1 MGRVG
6 AAEFERMTMAERH
19 ELLRYGLT
27 RRGFLR
33 TAAVGAATLAA
44 GPTLLTRTAAAAAPV
59 TGRWLAMGADPLRQM
74 RVSWQVAAAVARPR
88 VRLGTDTGYGTVVE
102 AELTPL
108 RARLPDGSVH
118 DQFYVR
124 ADLEGLRPGTT
135 YHYRV
140 EHDGL
145 EGADA
150 TFATAPAGGSAA
162 PFTFTAFGDQG
173 VSEAATAVTAA
184 VVRERP
190 AFHLLA
196 GDISYAETDG
206 KGLLA
211 QAYKPGRWDRYF
223 QQIDAAASTVPWM
236 VASGNH
242 EMEPVYDGHGYGGLR
257 RRFALPGN
265 GPPQCPAVYTFRYS
279 NVGVVS
285 LDANDV
291 TYELATNRGYSEG
304 AQTEWLRRALAGL
317 RADPEVDFIV
327 VFFHQCAYAS
337 CVGHG
342 SDAGVRAA
350 WTALFDEYTVD
361 LVVNGHN
368 HSYERT
374 DPLRA
379 GAPVTS
385 AASGSTVW
393 PAVHGT
399 TYVVAGGGG
408 IALDGFRPG
417 GTATL
422 WSEPGRPTKEQVTW
436 SRARYPG
443 FSYLSVRVRP
453 GDGRSTMT
461 VRARRPDGSAL
472 DTVTLARANTRRARA
487 SAAGSAS
494 AAGAAGAGVSGTA
507 LAVAGTAAAV
517 TVAAGTGAYLA
528 HRRRPDTEPS

>member
-44 GPTLLTRTAAAAAPV
+44 GPMLLTRTAAAATPI
-59 TGRWLAMGADPLRQM
+59 TGRWLAMGADPSRQM

-88 VRLGTDTGYGTVVE
+88 VRVGTDTGYGKVVE

-108 RARLPDGSVH
+108 RTRLPDGSVR
-118 DQFYVR
+118 DQFY
-124 ADLEGLRPGTT
+124 AHAALDDLSPGTA

-150 TFATAPAGGSAA
+150 TLRTAPGGRPSQ

-173 VSEAATAVTAA
+173 VTAA
-184 VVRERP
+184 AAALSAAVARERP

-196 GDISYAETDG
+196 GDISYAENDG
-206 KGLLA
+206 RGLSA
-211 QAYKPGRWDRYF
+211 QSFKPGRWDRYF

-236 VASGNH
+236 VTTGNH
-242 EMEPVYDGHGYGGLR
+242 EMEPVYDGHGYGGIQ
-257 RRFALPGN
+257 RRFVLPGN
-265 GPPQCPAVYTFRYS
+265 GPVQCPSVYTFTYS
-279 NVGVVS
+279 NVGVIS

-291 TYELATNRGYSEG
+291 TYELATNRGYSQG
-304 AQTEWLRRALAGL
+304 AQTEWLRQALAGL
-317 RADPEVDFIV
+317 RANPEVDFIV
-327 VFFHQCAYAS
+327 VFFHQCPYAT

-350 WTALFDEYTVD
+350 WTALFDQYTVD
-361 LVVNGHN
+361 LVINGHN

-374 DPLRA
+374 DPVRA
-379 GAPVTS
+379 GKPVMS
-385 AASGSTVW
+385 AVAGSSVW
-393 PAVHGT
+393 PVAHGT

-408 IALDGFRPG
+408 IALDGFQPG

-422 WSEPGRPTKEQVTW
+422 WTEAGRPVKEQVGW

-443 FSYLSVRVRP
+443 FCYVSVRVEP

-461 VRARRPDGSAL
+461 VRALRPDGSQV
-472 DTVTLARANTRRARA
+472 DRVTLVRANLRR
-487 SAAGSAS
+487 SS
-494 AAGAAGAGVSGTA
+494 GVSGTTV
-507 LAVAGTAAAV
+507 AVAGVAGAAAL
-517 TVAAGTGAYLA
+517 AAGSGAFIA
-528 HRRRPDTEPS
+528 RRRRPAAPPTPDPLPRHG